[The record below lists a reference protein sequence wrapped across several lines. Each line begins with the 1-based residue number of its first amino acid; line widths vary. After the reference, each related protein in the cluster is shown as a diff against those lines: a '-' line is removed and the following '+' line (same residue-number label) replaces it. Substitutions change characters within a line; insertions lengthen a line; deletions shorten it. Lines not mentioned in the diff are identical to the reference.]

1 MNKSTTKKWL
11 KIGIIALALLLTI
24 ALGIGASAAWYTAKR
39 QATGTILMNSGIEIQ
54 YKGFG
59 QTNPTTWTK
68 ENNKLEGVL
77 LTKTE
82 VVPGDTITVNA
93 SDVRLTKDSVDA
105 YMRVKVSYKFYATK
119 DSTTAYTDTE
129 LTAAKTDFKASELI
143 TMSDENAFFGENF
156 TQNADGYYYYTT
168 TNEAGKTILQKV
180 GHATEDTDTTTGFV
194 GLFATDASFKIEGP
208 KFVGADEGEGK
219 GYVVKAAVMGGE
231 DGKTVVV
238 EAVVIAKIEV
248 VLELEFVQAA
258 DSAVTGWAI
267 SQTK

>member
-59 QTNPTTWTK
+59 QTNPMVWKK
-68 ENNKLEGVL
+68 ENSKLEGAL

-82 VVPGDTITVNA
+82 VIPGDTITVTD
-93 SDVRLTKDSVDA
+93 SDVRLTKESVDA
-105 YMRVKVSYKFYATK
+105 YMRVKVLYKFYATK
-119 DSTTAYTDTE
+119 DATTAYTDKE
-129 LTAAKTDFKASELI
+129 LTDAKEGFTSSELI
-143 TMSDENAFFGENF
+143 TMSENFFGANF
-156 TQNADGYYYYTT
+156 KKNADYYYYTT
-168 TNEAGKTILQKV
+168 TNETGETILQKV
-180 GHATEDTDTTTGFV
+180 GHATNNTDITTGFV
-194 GLFATDASFKIEGP
+194 GLFATGASFKIEGP

-219 GYVVKAAVMGGE
+219 GYVVKAAKMSE
-231 DGKTVVV
+231 DGQTVVE

-248 VLELEFVQAA
+248 VLEFEFVQAA

>member
-59 QTNPTTWTK
+59 QTDPTDWKK
-68 ENNKLEGVL
+68 ENSKLEGVL

-82 VVPGDTITVNA
+82 VVPGDTITVTD
-93 SDVRLTKDSVDA
+93 SDVRLTKESVDA

-119 DSTTAYTDTE
+119 DATTAYTDEE
-129 LTAAKTDFKASELI
+129 LKAAKADFVASELI
-143 TMSDENAFFGENF
+143 TMSNEGAFFGANF
-156 TQNADGYYYYTT
+156 KKNADYYYYTT
-168 TNEAGKTILQKV
+168 TNEEGETILQKV
-180 GHATEDTDTTTGFV
+180 GHATDNTDTTTGFV
-194 GLFATDASFKIEGP
+194 GLFATGASFKIEGP

-231 DGKTVVV
+231 DGKTVVE
-238 EAVVIAKIEV
+238 EAAVIAKIEV

-258 DSAVTGWAI
+258 DSAVSGWAT

>member
-59 QTNPTTWTK
+59 ATDPTTWTK

-93 SDVRLTKDSVDA
+93 SDVRLTKESVDA

-119 DSTTAYTDTE
+119 DATTAYTDEE
-129 LTAAKTDFKASELI
+129 LKAAKADFVASELI
-143 TMSDENAFFGENF
+143 TMSNEGAFFGANF
-156 TQNADGYYYYTT
+156 KKNADYYYYTT
-168 TNEAGKTILQKV
+168 TNEEGETILQKV
-180 GHATEDTDTTTGFV
+180 GHATDNTDTTTGFV
-194 GLFATDASFKIEGP
+194 GLFATGASFKIEGP

-219 GYVVKAAVMGGE
+219 GYVVKPAVLDA
-231 DGKTVVV
+231 DGKTVK
-238 EAVVIAKIEV
+238 EAAVVIAKIEV
-248 VLELEFVQAA
+248 VLEFEFVQAA

>member
-59 QTNPTTWTK
+59 QTDPTNWEK
-68 ENNKLEGVL
+68 ENSKLEGVL

-82 VVPGDTITVNA
+82 VIPGDKITVTD
-93 SDVRLTKDSVDA
+93 SDVRLTKESVDA
-105 YMRVKVSYKFYATK
+105 YMRVKVSYKFYQTK
-119 DSTTAYTDTE
+119 DSTTAYTAEE
-129 LTAAKTDFKASELI
+129 LKAAKTDFAASELI
-143 TMSDENAFFGENF
+143 TMSNEDAFFGANF
-156 TQNADGYYYYTT
+156 TKNADYYYYTT
-168 TNEAGKTILQKV
+168 TNDTGDTILQKV
-180 GHATEDTDTTTGFV
+180 GHATDNTDPTAGFV
-194 GLFATDASFKIEGP
+194 GLFAAGASFKIEGP

-219 GYVVKAAVMGGE
+219 GYVVKAAKMSE
-231 DGKTVVV
+231 DGQTVVE

-248 VLELEFVQAA
+248 VLELEFIQAA

>member
-59 QTNPTTWTK
+59 QTDPTDWKK
-68 ENNKLEGVL
+68 ENSKLEGVL

-82 VVPGDTITVNA
+82 VIPGDTITVTD
-93 SDVRLTKDSVDA
+93 SDVRLTKESVDA

-119 DSTTAYTDTE
+119 DATTAYTDKE
-129 LTAAKTDFKASELI
+129 LTDAKEGFTSSELI
-143 TMSDENAFFGENF
+143 TMSENFFGANF
-156 TQNADGYYYYTT
+156 VKNGDYYYYTT
-168 TNEAGKTILQKV
+168 KNTADETILQKV
-180 GHATEDTDTTTGFV
+180 GHATDDNTDTTTGFV
-194 GLFATDASFKIEGP
+194 GLFATGASFKIEGP
-208 KFVGADEGEGK
+208 KFIGADEGEGK
-219 GYVVKAAVMGGE
+219 GYVVKAAKMSE
-231 DGKTVVV
+231 DGQTVVE
-238 EAVVIAKIEV
+238 EAVVISKIEV
-248 VLELEFVQAA
+248 VLEFEFIQAA
-258 DSAVTGWAI
+258 DSAVSGWAI

>member
-59 QTNPTTWTK
+59 ATDPTTWTK

-82 VVPGDTITVNA
+82 VIPGDTITVTD

-119 DSTTAYTDTE
+119 DATTAYTDKE
-129 LTAAKTDFKASELI
+129 LTDAKEGFTSSELI
-143 TMSDENAFFGENF
+143 TMSENFFGTNF
-156 TQNADGYYYYTT
+156 VKNGDYYYYTT
-168 TNEAGKTILQKV
+168 KNATDATILQKV
-180 GHATEDTDTTTGFV
+180 GHATNDPADTTTGFV
-194 GLFATDASFKIEGP
+194 GLFATGASFKIEGP
-208 KFVGADEGEGK
+208 KFVGTDEGEGK
-219 GYVVKAAVMGGE
+219 GYVVKAAKMSE
-231 DGKTVVV
+231 DGQTVV
-238 EAVVIAKIEV
+238 EKAVVISKIEV
-248 VLELEFVQAA
+248 VLEFEFIQAA
-258 DSAVTGWAI
+258 DSAVSGWAI

>member
-59 QTNPTTWTK
+59 QTDPTTWTK

-82 VVPGDTITVNA
+82 VIPGDTITVNA

-119 DSTTAYTDTE
+119 DATTAYTDVE
-129 LTAAKTDFKASELI
+129 LKNAKTDFAASELI
-143 TMSDENAFFGENF
+143 TMSNEDAFFGANF
-156 TQNADGYYYYTT
+156 VKNGDYYYYTT
-168 TNEAGKTILQKV
+168 TNETGETILQKV
-180 GHATEDTDTTTGFV
+180 GHATNDADTTTGFV

-219 GYVVKAAVMGGE
+219 GYVVKPAVMGGE
-231 DGKTVVV
+231 DGQNVV

>member
-59 QTNPTTWTK
+59 QTDPTVWKK
-68 ENNKLEGVL
+68 ENSKLEGVL
-77 LTKTE
+77 LAKSE
-82 VVPGDTITVNA
+82 IKPGDTITVTD
-93 SDVRLTKDSVDA
+93 SDVRLTKESVGA

-119 DSTTAYTDTE
+119 DATTAYTDAE
-129 LTAAKTDFKASELI
+129 LKAAKTDFAASELI
-143 TMSDENAFFGENF
+143 TMSNEDAFFGANF
-156 TQNADGYYYYTT
+156 VKNGDYYYYTT
-168 TNEAGKTILQKV
+168 KNTADETILQKV
-180 GHATEDTDTTTGFV
+180 GHATDNADTTTGFV
-194 GLFATDASFKIEGP
+194 GLFATGASFKIEGP

-231 DGKTVVV
+231 DGKTVV
-238 EAVVIAKIEV
+238 EKAVVIAKIEV
-248 VLELEFVQAA
+248 VLEFEFVQAA
-258 DSAVTGWAI
+258 DSAVSGWAI

>member
-59 QTNPTTWTK
+59 ATDPTTWTK

-93 SDVRLTKDSVDA
+93 SDVRLTKESVDA

-119 DSTTAYTDTE
+119 DATTAYTDAE
-129 LTAAKTDFKASELI
+129 LTTAKADFAASELI
-143 TMSDENAFFGENF
+143 TMSNEDAFFGANF
-156 TQNADGYYYYTT
+156 VKNGDYYYYTT
-168 TNEAGKTILQKV
+168 KNATDATILQKV
-180 GHATEDTDTTTGFV
+180 GHETDNTDTTTGFV
-194 GLFATDASFKIEGP
+194 GLFATGASFKIEGP

-219 GYVVKAAVMGGE
+219 GYVVKAAKMSE
-231 DGKTVVV
+231 DGQTVVE

-248 VLELEFVQAA
+248 VLKLEFIQAA

>member
-59 QTNPTTWTK
+59 QTNPTDWKK
-68 ENNKLEGVL
+68 ENSKLEGVL

-93 SDVRLTKDSVDA
+93 SDVRLTKESVDA

-119 DSTTAYTDTE
+119 DATTAYTDEE
-129 LTAAKTDFKASELI
+129 LKAAKADFKASELI
-143 TMSDENAFFGENF
+143 TMSNEDAFFGANF
-156 TQNADGYYYYTT
+156 VKRGDYYYYTT
-168 TNEAGKTILQKV
+168 TNETGETILQKV
-180 GHATEDTDTTTGFV
+180 GHAPDNNADTTTGFV
-194 GLFATDASFKIEGP
+194 GLFATGASFKIEGP

-219 GYVVKAAVMGGE
+219 GYVVKPAVLDT
-231 DGKTVVV
+231 DGKAVKE

-248 VLELEFVQAA
+248 VLELEFIQAA

>member
-59 QTNPTTWTK
+59 ATDPTTWTK

-82 VVPGDTITVNA
+82 VVPGDTITVTD

-119 DSTTAYTDTE
+119 DATTAYTDVE
-129 LTAAKTDFKASELI
+129 LKNAKTDFAASELI
-143 TMSDENAFFGENF
+143 TMSNEDAFFGANF
-156 TQNADGYYYYTT
+156 VKNGDYYYYTT
-168 TNEAGKTILQKV
+168 KNTADETILQKV
-180 GHATEDTDTTTGFV
+180 GHATDNTDTTTGFV
-194 GLFATDASFKIEGP
+194 GLFATGASFKIEGP

-231 DGKTVVV
+231 DGKTVV
-238 EAVVIAKIEV
+238 EAAVVISKIEV

-258 DSAVTGWAI
+258 DGAVSGWAT

>member
-59 QTNPTTWTK
+59 QTDPTDWKK
-68 ENNKLEGVL
+68 ENSKLEGVL

-82 VVPGDTITVNA
+82 VIPGDTITVTD
-93 SDVRLTKDSVDA
+93 SDVRLTKESVDA

-119 DSTTAYTDTE
+119 DATTAYTDEE
-129 LTAAKTDFKASELI
+129 LKAAKADFVASELI
-143 TMSDENAFFGENF
+143 TMSNEGAFFGANF
-156 TQNADGYYYYTT
+156 VKNGDYYYYTT
-168 TNEAGKTILQKV
+168 KNATDETILQKV
-180 GHATEDTDTTTGFV
+180 GHATDNTGTTTGFV
-194 GLFATDASFKIEGP
+194 GLFATGASFKIEGP

-231 DGKTVVV
+231 DGKTVV
-238 EAVVIAKIEV
+238 EAAVVIAKIEV

-258 DSAVTGWAI
+258 DGAVSGWAT

>member
-1 MNKSTTKKWL
+1 MNKLTTKKWL

-59 QTNPTTWTK
+59 QTDPTVWKK
-68 ENNKLEGVL
+68 ENSKLEGVL

-82 VVPGDTITVNA
+82 VIPGDTITVKA
-93 SDVRLTKDSVDA
+93 SDVRLTKESVDA

-119 DSTTAYTDTE
+119 DATTAYTDAE
-129 LTAAKTDFKASELI
+129 LTNAKADFAASELI
-143 TMSDENAFFGENF
+143 TISNENAFFGANF
-156 TQNADGYYYYTT
+156 VKNGDYYYYTT
-168 TNEAGKTILQKV
+168 NEAEKTILQKV
-180 GHATEDTDTTTGFV
+180 GHATNNTDTTTGFV

-208 KFVGADEGEGK
+208 NFVGADEGEGK
-219 GYVVKAAVMGGE
+219 GYVVKAAEMSE
-231 DGKTVVV
+231 DGKTVVKA
-238 EAVVIAKIEV
+238 AVVIAKIEV
-248 VLELEFVQAA
+248 VLEFEFVQAA
-258 DSAVTGWAI
+258 DSAVSSWAI